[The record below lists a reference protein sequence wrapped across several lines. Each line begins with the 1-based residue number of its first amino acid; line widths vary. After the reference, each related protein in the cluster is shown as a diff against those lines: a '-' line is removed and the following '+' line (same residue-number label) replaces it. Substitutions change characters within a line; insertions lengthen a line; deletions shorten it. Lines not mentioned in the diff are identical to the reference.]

1 MTKKLFLALILIT
14 QISVLPSWGKDTVL
28 IDQITQ
34 SEAQELDIQIPPET
48 PSGYHQIE
56 IEVYDDAGTIS
67 AKTILFCKDLLGVI
81 KWDNNCPDL
90 VEAAEGFMQPYDPL
104 DNPEDT
110 QSTQVAAF
118 ALLGALAAGKAASNN
133 KNSGSNS
140 GSNSGENS
148 DAADDNSRDDYE
160 ESEDSEDLA
169 SVGAGGL
176 ALIKRSTSWGDRSRT
191 WKSKGT
197 QSVDRSWRNGAQS
210 ISAFSPL
217 AARTIGDGSYLRA
230 MFGSLSLLAY
240 PIAIVLG
247 VWSLIDVDRQAL
259 PPATWLVIAIAL
271 LGTLDAMAGFSA
283 AAIYAIGI
291 TVSGNI
297 FTREEALTVAGVM
310 IIFFAPAL
318 LASAIRPVRRLISSG
333 DDRWERITDY
343 ALVGLLSY
351 FTLSKVVGALNGLSG
366 LKLPISADAKQIALI
381 VAIAITARII
391 LEDLATYLYPVRLET
406 VSPDYKEP
414 TTFQQVISL
423 EFKTFVFVTLAI
435 PFVGFNIQLLIGT
448 FFFLLPSI
456 LGLTVGD
463 KYPKVPGLG
472 RVLPK
477 GALKIIVM
485 IFVGSIFANWAE
497 SLFENP
503 EDFIPWSFALLAIP
517 GLVLKFAGDFAEKP
531 GYDWRKTDF
540 GRVVYRIGGIAIYIL
555 IVQMVRGVDLT
566 AWL

>member
-14 QISVLPSWGKDTVL
+14 QISVLPSWGADTVL
-28 IDQITQ
+28 IDQITE

-48 PSGYHQIE
+48 PSGYHQIQ

-67 AKTILFCKDLLGVI
+67 AKTILFCKNLLGEI

-90 VEAAEGFMQPYDPL
+90 EEAAEGFMQPYDPL

-118 ALLGALAAGKAASNN
+118 ALLGALAAGKAASGD
-133 KNSGSNS
+133 KNSESKS
-140 GSNSGENS
+140 DENS
-148 DAADDNSRDDYE
+148 DATDEKSRDDFE

-176 ALIKRSTSWGDRSRT
+176 ALIKRSSSWGDRSRT
-191 WKSKGT
+191 WRHKST
-197 QSVDRSWRNGAQS
+197 ESIDRTWRSRAEA
-210 ISAFSPL
+210 ISSFSPL

-230 MFGSLSLLAY
+230 MLGSFSIFTY
-240 PIAIVLG
+240 PIAVVLG
-247 VWSLIDVDRQAL
+247 IWALVDVDRQAL
-259 PPATWLVIAIAL
+259 PPTTWLVIAIAL
-271 LGTLDAMAGFSA
+271 LGTFDAMAGFFA

-297 FTREEALTVAGVM
+297 FSREEVLTVAGVM

-318 LASAIRPVRRLISSG
+318 LASAIRPLRRLISSI

-343 ALVGLLSY
+343 ALVGLLSF

-366 LKLPISADAKQIALI
+366 LKLPISADAEQIALI
-381 VAIAITARII
+381 VAIAITARVIF
-391 LEDLATYLYPVRLET
+391 EDIATYLYPARLEA
-406 VSPDYKEP
+406 VSPDYKDP
-414 TTFQQVISL
+414 STFQQVISL
-423 EFKTFVFVTLAI
+423 EFKTFMFVTLAI

-463 KYPKVPGLG
+463 KYPKIPGLG
-472 RVLPK
+472 RILPK

-517 GLVLKFAGDFAEKP
+517 GLLFKFAGDFSAKP
-531 GYDWRKTDF
+531 GYDWKKTAV
-540 GRVVYRIGGIAIYIL
+540 GREIYRIGGIAIYIL

>member
-1 MTKKLFLALILIT
+1 MIKKLFLALILIT
-14 QISVLPSWGKDTVL
+14 QISVLPSWGKDTVI
-28 IDQITQ
+28 IDRITQ
-34 SEAQELDIQIPPET
+34 SEAEELDIQIPGET
-48 PSGYHQIE
+48 PPGFHQIQ
-56 IEVYDDAGTIS
+56 IEVSDDAGIVS
-67 AKTILFCKDLLGVI
+67 EKTILFCKNLMGEI
-81 KWDNNCPDL
+81 KWDNKCPD
-90 VEAAEGFMQPYDPL
+90 VVDATEGFMQPYNPL

-133 KNSGSNS
+133 KNS
-140 GSNSGENS
+140 NS
-148 DAADDNSRDDYE
+148 DDHSAPNDDKSRDDFE
-160 ESEDSEDLA
+160 ESDDSEDLA

-191 WKSKGT
+191 WRHKGT
-197 QSVDRSWRNGAQS
+197 QFVDKSWRNGAES
-210 ISAFSPL
+210 ISSFSPL

-230 MFGSLSLLAY
+230 MFGSLSLLTH

-247 VWSLIDVDRQAL
+247 IWALIDVDRQAL
-259 PPATWLVIAIAL
+259 PPATWIVIAIAL
-271 LGTLDAMAGFSA
+271 LGTLDAMAGFFA
-283 AAIYAIGI
+283 AAVYAIGI

-297 FTREEALTVAGVM
+297 FTREEVLTVAGVM

-351 FTLSKVVGALNGLSG
+351 FALNKVVGALNGLSG
-366 LKLPISADAKQIALI
+366 LKLPISADAEQIALI
-381 VAIAITARII
+381 VAIAITVRII

-423 EFKTFVFVTLAI
+423 EFKTFLFVTLAI

-463 KYPKVPGLG
+463 KYPKIPGLG
-472 RVLPK
+472 RIVPK

-485 IFVGSIFANWAE
+485 IFIGSIFANWAE

-503 EDFIPWSFALLAIP
+503 EDFIPWSFVLLAIP
-517 GLVLKFAGDFAEKP
+517 GLVFKFAGDFAEKP

-540 GRVVYRIGGIAIYIL
+540 GRVIYRIGGIAIYIL

>member
-14 QISVLPSWGKDTVL
+14 QISVLPSWGKDTVI
-28 IDQITQ
+28 IDRITQ
-34 SEAQELDIQIPPET
+34 SEAEELDIQIPAET
-48 PSGYHQIE
+48 PPGFHQIQ
-56 IEVYDDAGTIS
+56 IEVSDDAGIVS
-67 AKTILFCKDLLGVI
+67 AKTILFCKNLLGEI
-81 KWDNNCPDL
+81 KWDNNCPDV

-104 DNPEDT
+104 ENPEDT

-133 KNSGSNS
+133 KNSDG
-140 GSNSGENS
+140 NSGESS
-148 DAADDNSRDDYE
+148 DVSDQKSREDFE

-191 WKSKGT
+191 WQHKRT
-197 QSVDRSWRNGAQS
+197 QSVDRSWRSGAQS
-210 ISAFSPL
+210 ISSFSPL

-230 MFGSLSLLAY
+230 MLGSFSLLAY
-240 PIAIVLG
+240 PISVVLG
-247 VWSLIDVDRQAL
+247 IWALIDVDRQAL
-259 PPATWLVIAIAL
+259 PPATWLVVAIAL
-271 LGTLDAMAGFSA
+271 LGTLDAMAGFFA

-297 FTREEALTVAGVM
+297 FTREEVLTVAGVM

-351 FTLSKVVGALNGLSG
+351 FTLTKVVGALNGLSG

-381 VAIAITARII
+381 VAIAITARVI
-391 LEDLATYLYPVRLET
+391 LEDVATYLYPARLEA
-406 VSPDYKEP
+406 VSPDYKDP
-414 TTFQQVISL
+414 STFQQVISL
-423 EFKTFVFVTLAI
+423 EFKTFLFVTLAI
-435 PFVGFNIQLLIGT
+435 PFVGFNIQLLLGT

-463 KYPKVPGLG
+463 KYPKIPGLG
-472 RVLPK
+472 RLIPK

-497 SLFENP
+497 SLFEDP
-503 EDFIPWSFALLAIP
+503 ADFIPWSFALLAIP
-517 GLVLKFAGDFAEKP
+517 GLVFKFAGDFAAKP

-540 GRVVYRIGGIAIYIL
+540 GRVIYRIGGIAIYIL

>member
-14 QISVLPSWGKDTVL
+14 QISVLPSWGKDTVI
-28 IDQITQ
+28 IDRITQ
-34 SEAQELDIQIPPET
+34 SEAEELDIQIPAET
-48 PSGYHQIE
+48 PPGFHQIQ
-56 IEVYDDAGTIS
+56 IEVSDDAGIVS
-67 AKTILFCKDLLGVI
+67 AKTILFCKNLLGEI
-81 KWDNNCPDL
+81 KWDNNCPDV

-133 KNSGSNS
+133 KNPNS
-140 GSNSGENS
+140 
-148 DAADDNSRDDYE
+148 DDNSAASDGKSRDDFE
-160 ESEDSEDLA
+160 ESDDSEDLA

-176 ALIKRSTSWGDRSRT
+176 ALIKRSMSWGDRSRT
-191 WKSKGT
+191 WRHKGT
-197 QSVDRSWRNGAQS
+197 QSVDKSWRNGAES
-210 ISAFSPL
+210 ISSFSPL

-230 MFGSLSLLAY
+230 MFGSLSLLTH

-247 VWSLIDVDRQAL
+247 IWALIDVDRQAL
-259 PPATWLVIAIAL
+259 PPATWIVIAIAL
-271 LGTLDAMAGFSA
+271 LGTLDAMAGFFA

-297 FTREEALTVAGVM
+297 FTREEVLTVAGVM

-423 EFKTFVFVTLAI
+423 EFKTFLFVTLAI

-472 RVLPK
+472 RILPK

-517 GLVLKFAGDFAEKP
+517 GLVFKFAGDFAAKP